1 MPMTD
6 RARKATATAAG
17 MFVLLLAGCRSAAAP
32 VLAVRNPDAVVLSG
46 DNDRNGKTPVS
57 PSAVSG
63 SGGTLL
69 AVPSRDQ
76 LKKNSLEAEV
86 LDLLETGS
94 PASIKLAVERIN
106 TDVRGMTDQNRIA
119 LAVAGELMQILYPLE
134 PVTWT
139 IPAVPENGTYIGAVR
154 SARLGVYDY
163 NTGNADFLSLV
174 LPSLVLAVTT
184 TPGNYYADAATAL
197 VKASSRNPR
206 SVLPPYFR
214 ALLAARQGKPAEA
227 AGLYRRAWELDAS
240 CYPAGIA
247 RVNSLIAEGS
257 GMAALDVARTLAA
270 RYPENIPVRLLCAD
284 AAFAARD
291 WDAADS
297 HVLKVL
303 MAEPGNTRVLLMRA
317 RILVERREYLK
328 ANSLLDA
335 FATTNRTDKNYLL
348 LRSRVIREWNK
359 NSGSAAAVLQEAQQ
373 LYPDDVEVLLSS
385 AEVCYQSGLTINRL
399 GGRDF
404 VRLVLAKDATNRSA
418 LSLLVADHIAQ
429 SEWESAVAG
438 AEQLV
443 SLHPSTE
450 TRVLLLRSWLGAGQS
465 AKAASLAKT
474 LYGVPPPTDE
484 ITALYLRALVES
496 GDARTASSV
505 IASRLGDAP
514 SSLKSVLYYYES
526 RLAPNSDA
534 RLSSLRSSLLADPRN
549 VQGLFAMYEWY
560 FEKSDY
566 RKAQYYLKQVI
577 ALDPANSRNVRL
589 LANLD
594 ELLAR

>member
-1 MPMTD
+1 MTD
-6 RARKATATAAG
+6 SARNPTALAAG
-17 MFVLLLAGCRSAAAP
+17 LFALLLLAGCRTAPSP
-32 VLAVRNPDAVVLSG
+32 VLAVSNPDAVFLSG
-46 DNDRNGKTPVS
+46 DGDKNGKTPVS

-86 LDLLETGS
+86 LDYLETGS
-94 PASIKLAVERIN
+94 PDSLRRAVTRLSG
-106 TDVRGMTDQNRIA
+106 DPRGMTDQNRIA

-134 PVTWT
+134 QVTWT
-139 IPAVPENGTYIGAVR
+139 IPSVPENGTYIGAIR

-184 TPGNYYADAATAL
+184 TPGEYYDD
-197 VKASSRNPR
+197 ASSALIKAAAMNPL
-206 SVLPPYFR
+206 SVLPPYFL
-214 ALLAARQGKPAEA
+214 ALLSSRQGKTGEA
-227 AGLYRRAWELDAS
+227 AAYYRRAWELDAS

-257 GMAALDVARTLAA
+257 GMLALDVARTLSA
-270 RYPENIPVRLLCAD
+270 RYPENIPVSLLFAD

-291 WDAADS
+291 WDAADPF
-297 HVLKVL
+297 VLKVL
-303 MAEPGNTRVLLMRA
+303 KAEPDNTRVLLMRA
-317 RILVERREYLK
+317 RILLERREYLK

-359 NSGSAAAVLQEAQQ
+359 NTASATTVLQDAQR
-373 LYPDDVEVLLSS
+373 LYPDDFEVLLAS
-385 AEVCYQSGLTINRL
+385 AEVCYQSGLSINQM

-404 VRLVLAKDATNRSA
+404 VRLVLAKDPTNRSA
-418 LSLLVADHIAQ
+418 LSLLASDYINLA
-429 SEWESAVAG
+429 EWDAAVPLG
-438 AEQLV
+438 EQLV
-443 SLHPSTE
+443 SLYPSPE
-450 TRVLLLRSWLGAGQS
+450 SRVLLLRSWLGAGQS
-465 AKAASLAKT
+465 AKAAGLAKT
-474 LYGVPPPTDE
+474 LYAVPSPSDE
-484 ITALYLRALVES
+484 ITSLYLRSLVES
-496 GDARTASSV
+496 GDARTASSI
-505 IASRLGDAP
+505 IAARLADAP
-514 SSLKSVLYYYES
+514 SALKSVLYYYES
-526 RLAPNSDA
+526 RLVPNSEA
-534 RLSSLRSSLLADPRN
+534 RLSSLRSCLLADPRN

-560 FEKSDY
+560 FEKADY

-577 ALDPANSRNVRL
+577 ALDPSNRRNARL
-589 LANLD
+589 LSNLD